1 MNEREAT
8 RCPVCTA
15 IVEDEQD
22 LIALYRQIFAG
33 MGLPVCFAVD
43 NGIDALAK
51 FNECARK
58 PRVVLM
64 DNRLPG
70 MSGVEVTKEILL
82 IEPATRVIFLSAD
95 LGAQEDAMNAGAF
108 HFLLKPA
115 CISEITG
122 AVRKALVIAPV
133 TRMLPEPH
141 VQGEI
146 GGL

>member
-1 MNEREAT
+1 MSKPDAT

-22 LIALYRQIFAG
+22 LILLYRQIFAC
-33 MGLPVCFAVD
+33 MGLPVCFAAD
-43 NGIDALAK
+43 NGIDAFAQ
-51 FNECARK
+51 FNECAIK

-70 MSGVEVTKEILL
+70 MSGIEVTKEMLR

-95 LGAQEDAMNAGAF
+95 TGAQEDAMNAGAF

-115 CISEITG
+115 GISEIINT
-122 AVRKALVIAPV
+122 VWKALVLSPV
-133 TRMLPEPH
+133 TRMSPEPH
-141 VQGEI
+141 IQGEI

>member
-15 IVEDEQD
+15 IVEDEHD
-22 LIALYRQIFAG
+22 LISLYRQIFTG
-33 MGLPVCFAVD
+33 MGMQVCFAAD
-43 NGIDALAK
+43 NGIDALAQ
-51 FNECARK
+51 FNECAIK

-70 MSGVEVTKEILL
+70 MSGIEVTKEMLR

-95 LGAQEDAMNAGAF
+95 VSAQEEAMNAGAF

-115 CISEITG
+115 GIGEITG
-122 AVRKALVIAPV
+122 VVRKALVIAPV
-133 TRMLPEPH
+133 TRLLPESH